1 MPIFTAASA
10 GTEHGAIV
18 PIGKYVSD
26 GTSAGTTF
34 VNIPQGY
41 QDLMLVVSGRGTRAV
56 NNDHILIAVNVDTSL
71 NYSYTYLT
79 TDGSTTSSA
88 RGTAGGFGVMFACLG
103 GLNSTTGV
111 FGSGVTLIP
120 NYSNSSTYKT
130 MLSKCGVDNNGS
142 GQIMYTANMYKAN
155 TNPITS
161 LYCVTY
167 TNLVA
172 GSTITL
178 YGVRSVGQ

>member
-1 MPIFTAASA
+1 MPVFTAASA
-10 GTEHGAIV
+10 GTEHGAII

-34 VNIPQGY
+34 TSIPQGY
-41 QDLMLVVSGRGTRAV
+41 QDLMLVVSGRGTRVV
-56 NNDHILIAVNVDTSL
+56 NNDHILIAVNVDTSS

-79 TDGSTTSSA
+79 TDGSTASSA
-88 RGTAGGFGVMFACLG
+88 RATAQGFGVMFSCLA
-103 GLNSTTGV
+103 GLNSTPGV
-111 FGSGVTLIP
+111 FGSGVTFIP
-120 NYSNSSTYKT
+120 NYASTSTYKT
-130 MLSKCGVDNNGS
+130 ILSKSGVDNNGN
-142 GQIMYTANMYKAN
+142 GQLTYGVNLYKAN
-155 TNPITS
+155 TNAVTS

-178 YGVRSVGQ
+178 YGIRSVGQ